1 MKVGVV
7 LPRGMHFSPKGATSI
22 DIVARDL
29 ILASRYRESSF
40 VVGEA
45 VEDPYDDV
53 DFRPVETASH
63 VSVVS
68 GAIDILNVERPDVVV
83 VHQHPESAARIARA
97 LEGTPV
103 LLHRHGL
110 LKQKRGLLSR
120 WLKER
125 QFRCLSGF
133 VFVSDFLRERFLTS
147 FPRYR
152 PISHVVHNA
161 LDTDDWSPSP
171 DKTKTVVFAG
181 RARADKGIGELLDAF
196 RSCDAPGWQLVLILA
211 AQTEA
216 EKQYVAKL
224 VGATADDPTCR
235 IVVNATLSEVREQM
249 AKALIGAIPSI
260 VEEGFHRAAVEA
272 MACGC
277 ATIATDRG
285 GAPEATGGHA
295 LLLPEPDSD
304 SIRAALQRLI
314 DDEPYRSELAAAGRR
329 HVEAHLRSAGISSQY
344 DRLLESIVEK
354 PGQTG

>member
-1 MKVGVV
+1 MRVGVV
-7 LPRGMHFSPKGATSI
+7 LPRGMHFSPQGATSI

-29 ILASRYRESSF
+29 MLASRHRDTSF
-40 VVGEA
+40 IVGEA
-45 VEDPYDDV
+45 VKAPFDDI
-53 DFRPVETASH
+53 DFRPVEAGSHASI
-63 VSVVS
+63 VS
-68 GAIDILNVERPDVVV
+68 GAIALLKSGKPDVVV

-97 LEGTPV
+97 LPGTPV

-125 QFRCLSGF
+125 QFRRLSGF
-133 VFVSDFLRERFLTS
+133 IFVSDFLRERFLTA

-152 PISHVVHNA
+152 PISHVVYNA
-161 LDTDDWSPSP
+161 LDTDDWSPAP
-171 DKTKTVVFAG
+171 DKTKTIVFAG
-181 RARADKGIGELLDAF
+181 RARPDKGIGELLEAF

-211 AQTEA
+211 AQTLA
-216 EKQYVAKL
+216 EKAYVAKL
-224 VGATADDPTCR
+224 AGTTADDPACR
-235 IVVNATLSEVREQM
+235 IIVNATLGEVRGHM

-295 LLLPEPDSD
+295 LLLSQPDTA

-314 DDEPYRSELAAAGRR
+314 DDEAYRSELASAGRR
-329 HVEAHLRSAGISSQY
+329 HVETHLRPSEISSQY

-354 PGQTG
+354 PVQTG